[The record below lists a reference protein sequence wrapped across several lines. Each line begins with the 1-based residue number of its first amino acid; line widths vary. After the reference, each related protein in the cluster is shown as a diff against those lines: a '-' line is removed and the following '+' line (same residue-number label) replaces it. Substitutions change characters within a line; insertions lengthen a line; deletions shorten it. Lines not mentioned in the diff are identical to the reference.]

1 MNETCL
7 GDGLYVSFNGSQ
19 VILRVPRAEG
29 DHRVA
34 LEPDVMIALQR
45 YLADLARKHPELRRR
60 SSTSPQLPPAQP
72 PAVWVELREK
82 MTRLR

>member
-19 VILRVPRAEG
+19 VILRAPRTEG
-29 DHRVA
+29 DHRIA
-34 LEPDVMIALQR
+34 LKPDAMIAFQR
-45 YLADLARKHPELRRR
+45 YLADLAREHPELQGQWNM
-60 SSTSPQLPPAQP
+60 SPGLPPADRA
-72 PAVWVELREK
+72 AVWVELRER